1 MPGVDLIATAGG
13 RHARV
18 TSDDVVQKLRGVT
31 FGEIRT
37 HAVRVEGVLYPIKEA
52 FAAVSGLD
60 RLDFNT
66 NQARTWFRKLGFEVV
81 RVEQSSRESESES
94 IGG

>member
-1 MPGVDLIATAGG
+1 MTNDE
-13 RHARV
+13 
-18 TSDDVVQKLRGVT
+18 VVQRLRGAK

-66 NQARTWFRKLGFEVV
+66 NQARNWFRKLGFEVV
-81 RVEQSSRESESES
+81 RVEQPSSDSESVES
-94 IGG
+94 QRG

>member
-1 MPGVDLIATAGG
+1 MPGVDVVATAGG

-18 TSDDVVQKLRGVT
+18 TSDEVVRKLRGAK
-31 FGEIRT
+31 FGEVRT

-66 NQARTWFRKLGFEVV
+66 NQARTWFRKLGLEVV
-81 RVEQSSRESESES
+81 RVEQSSLESESES
-94 IGG
+94 VGG

>member
-1 MPGVDLIATAGG
+1 M
-13 RHARV
+13 
-18 TSDDVVQKLRGVT
+18 TSDEVVLKLRGAK

-37 HAVRVEGVLYPIKEA
+37 HAVRIEGVLYPIKEA
-52 FAAVSGLD
+52 FAAGSGLD

-81 RVEQSSRESESES
+81 RVEQSFPESESES
-94 IGG
+94 VGG